1 MAISS
6 SVREALKKTM
16 SEQIRKNA
24 GAVAEVEEE
33 VKQRAVD
40 TFAAIPEVAMGE
52 HQQMFSELFFDPAD
66 IDMPDFP
73 VDTFFHL
80 HADWPES
87 VVKDVP
93 AVIEYQWNKSAAY
106 SYVCNYDKHVQ
117 LVGPP
122 GSGKTTLPQQISARI
137 GKPVVIQ
144 SFRQGLEEDEWLA
157 RTEISNEGT
166 HLRILPV
173 VNSMAYPYD
182 AVMDEFNRMSRG
194 GRLLWNGVL
203 NDQGGLLRLPNGDE
217 VVPVEGWR
225 CVTTDNTKGFGDG
238 LDMFDGDVNDISTTD
253 RFALMIEVP
262 YLPRNQQESILKGL
276 IPDLPDDV
284 TKDIVSFGLKI
295 SEAFNDGLLPLPWT
309 PRRASATGTM
319 ALRYKNLTKALQDAY
334 VSFMPED
341 KEKQLCNQLLK
352 DLGISIRH
360 GEFK

>member
-1 MAISS
+1 M
-6 SVREALKKTM
+6 
-16 SEQIRKNA
+16 
-24 GAVAEVEEE
+24 
-33 VKQRAVD
+33 
-40 TFAAIPEVAMGE
+40 
-52 HQQMFSELFFDPAD
+52 
-66 IDMPDFP
+66 
-73 VDTFFHL
+73 
-80 HADWPES
+80 
-87 VVKDVP
+87 
-93 AVIEYQWNKSAAY
+93 
-106 SYVCNYDKHVQ
+106 
-117 LVGPP
+117 
-122 GSGKTTLPQQISARI
+122 
-137 GKPVVIQ
+137 
-144 SFRQGLEEDEWLA
+144 
-157 RTEISNEGT
+157 
-166 HLRILPV
+166 
-173 VNSMAYPYD
+173 
-182 AVMDEFNRMSRG
+182 
-194 GRLLWNGVL
+194 LWNGVL

-352 DLGISIRH
+352 DLGISTKH